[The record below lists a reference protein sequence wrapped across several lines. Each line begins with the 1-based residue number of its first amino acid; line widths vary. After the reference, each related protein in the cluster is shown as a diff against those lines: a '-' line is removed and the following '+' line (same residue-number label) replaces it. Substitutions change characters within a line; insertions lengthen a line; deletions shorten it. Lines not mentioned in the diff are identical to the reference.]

1 MQFNTRFRA
10 GSARIAGGAV
20 MALLTALAL
29 GPVACSKTADTPGAS
44 AAAHGESVPAPEAAT
59 AEAPE
64 QAPDVAVV
72 TPAELLDIVRAHH
85 DKVVVVKFWATWCA
99 PCVEEMPKVV
109 AFYEKHRD
117 SGSLAFV
124 SVSADLTDSI
134 NDTVIPFLKEKGIK
148 KLDMVIMTHAD
159 EDHIGGLVTVVNETK
174 PESGYPVEIVEFLDP
189 GQAHTTFLYKE
200 LLKAVMDRKVRP
212 ASSGCPSWSLF
223 LFSPLLHHLQHNFQ
237 GYFITGRVLRR
248 ASCRG

>member
-99 PCVEEMPKVV
+99 PCVEELPKVV

-134 NDTVIPFLKEKGIK
+134 NDTVIPFLKEKAVPFPVR
-148 KLDMVIMTHAD
+148 VIDAAGPD
-159 EDHIGGLVTVVNETK
+159 AIVSGLGVEESAWEGTLPATFIFDKEGRLNRFWLGAVPEGALEEAVTAL
-174 PESGYPVEIVEFLDP
+174 S
-189 GQAHTTFLYKE
+189 
-200 LLKAVMDRKVRP
+200 
-212 ASSGCPSWSLF
+212 
-223 LFSPLLHHLQHNFQ
+223 
-237 GYFITGRVLRR
+237 
-248 ASCRG
+248 